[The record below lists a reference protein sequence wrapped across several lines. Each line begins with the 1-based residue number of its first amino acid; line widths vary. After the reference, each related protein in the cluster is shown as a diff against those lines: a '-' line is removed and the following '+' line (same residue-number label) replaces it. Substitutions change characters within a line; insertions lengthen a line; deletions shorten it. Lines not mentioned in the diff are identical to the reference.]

1 MSGINVVMEDDCPPI
16 QPTYSVLGMGN
27 ALRRGICA
35 QQCKRGTSL
44 QRCFLHFAQAFR
56 LHTALANGQAKIEER
71 LARWLLMAHDRL
83 DRDELPLRHEFL
95 ALMLSVA
102 EAWGHSRSATSG
114 KSGAHQRE
122 AWADRGAESGRPEED
137 RNWPLRHPASRVPQ
151 ANRLERQSL
160 GVGKDD
166 KNRLPA
172 SPP

>member
-1 MSGINVVMEDDCPPI
+1 VCWAWATHYDEGFARSNAREEPPCNGVSF
-16 QPTYSVLGMGN
+16 T
-27 ALRRGICA
+27 LRKPSRSRI
-35 QQCKRGTSL
+35 
-44 QRCFLHFAQAFR
+44 
-56 LHTALANGQAKIEER
+56 HTALVNGQAKIEER

-102 EAWGHSRSATSG
+102 EARGHSRSATSG

-122 AWADRGAESGRPEED
+122 AWADRGAESGRSEED